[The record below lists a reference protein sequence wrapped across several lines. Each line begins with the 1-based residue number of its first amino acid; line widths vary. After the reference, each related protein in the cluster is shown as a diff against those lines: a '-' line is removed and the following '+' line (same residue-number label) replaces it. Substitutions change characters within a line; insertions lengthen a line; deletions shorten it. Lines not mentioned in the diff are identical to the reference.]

1 MSNEISAEDYNFNT
15 EVVLDRNWF
24 KGIKL
29 KFTFSHRTYRHTYT
43 VENKDGETV
52 YQSESLTD
60 ACEEFNKL
68 L

>member
-1 MSNEISAEDYNFNT
+1 MSNEISAGDYNFNT

-29 KFTFSHRTYRHTYT
+29 KFTFSHGTYRHTYI
-43 VENKDGETV
+43 VENRDGETV
-52 YQSESLTD
+52 YEGGSLTD